1 MAITDSKKVYYLWKK
16 LGYGATKTDTNA
28 AKKAPNE
35 AISSPLLLRGDK
47 VWQQASDIP
56 AVMPGSNTAVV
67 TVYLTTAPD
76 ECTVDGTATANR
88 TWKTGLT
95 DWIPPEIGSTYQLK
109 VYAHTSGN
117 AGTAASGGTQLYATG
132 SGNNDEWFFDYQ
144 SGVVHFIGA
153 NLPNGV
159 NFSGKSIYVSG
170 ARYTGTF
177 GVGGASSSLGDIT
190 AEDTTLYTPTN
201 DSLILEPQGTGI
213 VKINTTSSMLLPVG
227 TTAQRPGSP
236 TEGEIRYNST
246 LDVVEVFTNAT
257 WEEVGDSVS
266 ATLTNETFDGDGSD
280 TTFTLSNS
288 ASTNTVFVSINGVV
302 QVPTTDYAV
311 SGTTLTFTTA
321 PVVGDKINVKTFSS
335 ITNLDRIQDA
345 DADTKIEVE
354 RTSDDD
360 TVRIKVAGTDKLT
373 ITSTATTIS
382 GLTYGVQNITGAGAI
397 SLTETVTLLTT
408 TGTNAYTLADGTEGQ
423 LKIIS
428 MKADGGTATVTP
440 DNFVNGTQIV
450 FNDVEDTLTLLYQST
465 GWVVLAQQNTAVS

>member
-1 MAITDSKKVYYLWKK
+1 MAITDSKKVDFLWKK

-67 TVYLTTAPD
+67 TVYATGSPR

-88 TWKTGLT
+88 TWKSTLT
-95 DWIPPEIGSTYQLK
+95 DWIPPEVGSTYQLK
-109 VYAHTSGN
+109 VYVHTSGN
-117 AGTAASGGTQLYATG
+117 AGTAASGGTQVYATG
-132 SGNNDEWFFDYQ
+132 SGNDDEWFFDYQ

-159 NFSGKSIYVSG
+159 SFSGKSVYVSG

-190 AEDTTLYTPTN
+190 AENTTLYTPTN
-201 DSLILEPQGTGI
+201 SHLILEPQGTGI

-246 LDVVEVFTNAT
+246 LDQVEVYKNGA
-257 WEEVGDSVS
+257 WERVGDPDS
-266 ATLTNETFDGDGSD
+266 ATLTNDTFDGDDSD
-280 TTFTLSNS
+280 TTFTLSDS
-288 ASTNTVFVSINGVV
+288 ASTNTVIVTLNGVV
-302 QVPTTDYAV
+302 QVPTTDYTV

-321 PVVGDKINVKTFSS
+321 PVTGDKISVKIFSS
-335 ITNLDRIQDA
+335 ITYLDKVQDA

-354 RTSDDD
+354 RTADDD
-360 TVRIKVAGTDKLT
+360 TVRITVAGTDKIT
-373 ITSTATTIS
+373 VTSTATIIS
-382 GLTYGVQNITGAGAI
+382 GLTHNVQNISGPGVI
-397 SLTETVTLLTT
+397 SLTETATLLTT

-428 MKADGGTATVTP
+428 MKVDGGNATVTP

-450 FNDVEDTLTLLYQST
+450 FNDVEDTITLLYQST

>member
-1 MAITDSKKVYYLWKK
+1 MAITDSKKVDYLWKK

-35 AISSPLLLRGDK
+35 AIASPLLLRGDK

-67 TVYLTTAPD
+67 TVYPTSAPD
-76 ECTVDGTATANR
+76 ECTVDGSATANR

-109 VYAHTSGN
+109 VYIHTSGN
-117 AGTAASGGTQLYATG
+117 AGTAASAGTQLYATG
-132 SGNNDEWFFDYQ
+132 FNNDGEWFFDYQ
-144 SGVVHFIGA
+144 SGVLHFIGA
-153 NLPNGV
+153 TLPYNV

-177 GVGGASSSLGDIT
+177 GVGGASSSLGNLT
-190 AEDTTLYTPTN
+190 ADDTTLLTPTN
-201 DSLILEPQGTGI
+201 SHLVLEPQGTGI

-246 LDVVEVFTNAT
+246 LDQVEVYKNST
-257 WEEVGDSVS
+257 WERVGDPDS
-266 ATLTNETFDGDGSD
+266 ATLTNDTFDGDGSD
-280 TTFTLSNS
+280 TTFTLSS
-288 ASTNTVFVSINGVV
+288 TASTNTVIVTLNGVV

-321 PVVGDKINVKTFSS
+321 PVVGVKIRVKIFSS
-335 ITNLDRIQDA
+335 ITYLDTIQDA

-354 RTSDDD
+354 RTADVD
-360 TVRIKVAGTDKLT
+360 TVHVKVAL
-373 ITSTATTIS
+373 
-382 GLTYGVQNITGAGAI
+382 
-397 SLTETVTLLTT
+397 SL
-408 TGTNAYTLADGTEGQ
+408 
-423 LKIIS
+423 IHI
-428 MKADGGTATVTP
+428 
-440 DNFVNGTQIV
+440 
-450 FNDVEDTLTLLYQST
+450 
-465 GWVVLAQQNTAVS
+465 

>member
-1 MAITDSKKVYYLWKK
+1 
-16 LGYGATKTDTNA
+16 
-28 AKKAPNE
+28 
-35 AISSPLLLRGDK
+35 
-47 VWQQASDIP
+47 
-56 AVMPGSNTAVV
+56 
-67 TVYLTTAPD
+67 
-76 ECTVDGTATANR
+76 
-88 TWKTGLT
+88 
-95 DWIPPEIGSTYQLK
+95 
-109 VYAHTSGN
+109 
-117 AGTAASGGTQLYATG
+117 
-132 SGNNDEWFFDYQ
+132 
-144 SGVVHFIGA
+144 
-153 NLPNGV
+153 
-159 NFSGKSIYVSG
+159 
-170 ARYTGTF
+170 
-177 GVGGASSSLGDIT
+177 
-190 AEDTTLYTPTN
+190 
-201 DSLILEPQGTGI
+201 
-213 VKINTTSSMLLPVG
+213 MLLPVG

-397 SLTETVTLLTT
+397 SLTETATLLTT

>member
-1 MAITDSKKVYYLWKK
+1 MAITDSKKVDYLWKK

-428 MKADGGTATVTP
+428 MKVDGGTATVTP

-450 FNDVEDTLTLLYQST
+450 FNDVEDTITLLYQST

>member
-1 MAITDSKKVYYLWKK
+1 MAITDSKKVDYLWKK

-428 MKADGGTATVTP
+428 MKVDGGTATVTP

-465 GWVVLAQQNTAVS
+465 GWVVLARQNAAVS

>member
-1 MAITDSKKVYYLWKK
+1 MAITDSKKVDYLWKK

-35 AISSPLLLRGDK
+35 AIASPLLLRGDK

-67 TVYLTTAPD
+67 TVYTTSAPD
-76 ECTVDGTATANR
+76 ECTNDGTATANR

-109 VYAHTSGN
+109 VYIHTTGN
-117 AGTAASGGTQLYATG
+117 AGSAASGGTQVFATG
-132 SGNNDEWFFDYQ
+132 SGNDDEWFFDYQ

-159 NFSGKSIYVSG
+159 SFSGKSVYVSG

-177 GVGGASSSLGDIT
+177 GVGGASSSLGNLT
-190 AEDTTLYTPTN
+190 ADDTTLLTPTN
-201 DSLILEPQGTGI
+201 SHLVLEPQGTGI

-246 LDVVEVFTNAT
+246 LDQVEVYKNTA
-257 WEEVGDSVS
+257 WERVGDPDS
-266 ATLTNETFDGDGSD
+266 ATLTNDTFDGDGSD
-280 TTFTLSNS
+280 TTFTLSS
-288 ASTNTVFVSINGVV
+288 TASTNTVIVTLNGVV

-321 PVVGDKINVKTFSS
+321 PAVDDKISVKIFSS
-335 ITNLDRIQDA
+335 ITHLDTIQDA

-354 RTSDDD
+354 RTADVD
-360 TVRIKVAGTDKLT
+360 TVHIKVAGTDRIT
-373 ITSTATTIS
+373 VTSTATTIS
-382 GLTYGVQNITGAGAI
+382 GLAYNVQNISGPGAI
-397 SLTETVTLLTT
+397 SLTETATLLTT
-408 TGTNAYTLADGTEGQ
+408 TGANAYTLANGTEGQ
-423 LKIIS
+423 IKVISLKV
-428 MKADGGTATVTP
+428 DGGNATVTP
-440 DNFVNGTQIV
+440 TNFVNGTNIV
-450 FNDVEDTLTLLYQST
+450 FNNIEDTITLLYQST
-465 GWVVLAQQNTAVS
+465 GWVVLARQNATVN

>member
-1 MAITDSKKVYYLWKK
+1 MAITDSKKVDYLWKK

-76 ECTVDGTATANR
+76 ECTVDGSATANR

-132 SGNNDEWFFDYQ
+132 SGNDDEWFFDYQ
-144 SGVVHFIGA
+144 SGVIHFIGA
-153 NLPNGV
+153 NLPDGV

-177 GVGGASSSLGDIT
+177 GVGGASSSLGNIT
-190 AEDTTLYTPTN
+190 AEDTTLSTPTN
-201 DSLILEPQGTGI
+201 SHLIFDPQGTGI
-213 VKINTTSSMLLPVG
+213 VKIDSTGSLLLPVG

-236 TEGEIRYNST
+236 VEGEIRYNST
-246 LDVVEVFTNAT
+246 LDVVEVFTNST

-266 ATLTNETFDGDGSD
+266 ATLTNETFNGDGSD
-280 TTFTLSNS
+280 TTFTLGNS
-288 ASTNTVFVSINGVV
+288 ASTNTVFVSLNGVV
-302 QVPTTDYAV
+302 QVPTTDYSV

-354 RTSDDD
+354 RTADDD
-360 TVRIKVAGTDKLT
+360 TVYVKVAGTDKIT
-373 ITSTATTIS
+373 VTST
-382 GLTYGVQNITGAGAI
+382 
-397 SLTETVTLLTT
+397 TT
-408 TGTNAYTLADGTEGQ
+408 THSQLVQFASYTTTQRNSLSPSNGAVIYNSTDSKFQGY
-423 LKIIS
+423 
-428 MKADGGTATVTP
+428 AGGSWI
-440 DNFVNGTQIV
+440 N
-450 FNDVEDTLTLLYQST
+450 LH
-465 GWVVLAQQNTAVS
+465 